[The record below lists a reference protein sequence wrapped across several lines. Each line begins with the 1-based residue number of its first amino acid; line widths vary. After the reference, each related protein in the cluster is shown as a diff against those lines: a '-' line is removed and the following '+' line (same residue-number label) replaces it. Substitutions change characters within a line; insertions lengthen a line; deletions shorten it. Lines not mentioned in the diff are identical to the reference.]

1 VLGVGVP
8 VGRGGRQKA
17 VGAHGERVGALAG
30 AARDGVD
37 GGAEGFGEED
47 AEVAD
52 SAAGFGRGGLAGK
65 GGGKGGTYMPTMPTF
80 LPGPMPFRTSGEYAV
95 SPAHSM
101 GAASSDARPS
111 GMGKVKCSWARMCD
125 E

>member
-1 VLGVGVP
+1 LERGVSGKR
-8 VGRGGRQKA
+8 GRRVWKWGGR
-17 VGAHGERVGALAG
+17 VV
-30 AARDGVD
+30 
-37 GGAEGFGEED
+37 
-47 AEVAD
+47 
-52 SAAGFGRGGLAGK
+52 
-65 GGGKGGTYMPTMPTF
+65 GGGIEGTYMPTMPTF

-111 GMGKVKCSWARMCD
+111 GMGNVKCSWARMCD